1 MDPQFIDNL
10 KRMESSNPRDLV
22 NPNNPDNLEEIGKSQ
37 IAAVHRFLVAEV
49 KPFNQDLIAE
59 NQIKML
65 LAKPESI
72 IYGKCIIDHYF
83 KKKNIN
89 LA

>member
-1 MDPQFIDNL
+1 MDPQFIENM
-10 KRMESSNPRDLV
+10 KSCQNPRDIN

-59 NQIKML
+59 RDIQGVPCVFLKRL
-65 LAKPESI
+65 KAFLT
-72 IYGKCIIDHYF
+72 F
-83 KKKNIN
+83 
-89 LA
+89 